1 MEFKYVPTTC
11 PYCGTG
17 CGVNLVV
24 KDKKV
29 VGISPWH
36 RSPINEGKL
45 CIRGNK
51 AYEFVNAA
59 GRLTTPLVKKDGK
72 LAPAS
77 WDEALTLIASKLG
90 SFKGDDVLVVASSRV
105 TNEDNFAAK
114 KFAETVL
121 KTKNVDAS
129 CRFSNP
135 GVELALT
142 RILGAASMTDSIEG
156 LGAAKCI
163 FVTSN
168 PMEENPLIGR
178 RIVQARKNGAKVI
191 TASWKKNAT
200 AKDADLHLQAKPGTQ
215 VALLNAILNVILKNG
230 WENKDFI
237 AKHTKDFEKVKSVA
251 AKDDYSPEKA
261 EKITG
266 VSAKDIAT
274 AAEWIAKSGATS
286 FVSGISAAMTDAE
299 GAQLAEVVANLA
311 LATGSFG
318 KAGTGLNMLRGLA
331 NLQGAADLGLVA
343 KAGITVPQVMSGA
356 KAVKAMYV
364 IGENPVKA
372 AADSEAAKKAV
383 SAMDFVVVQDMF
395 LTETAELATVVL
407 PSAAFAEK
415 DGTQTNSD
423 RHIQRV
429 RKAVDAPGEAKAD
442 WQILAEV
449 AAKMGSKDLAFK
461 SAEEIFAEVAKAV
474 PAYAGITYA
483 KLEKPEAA
491 QAGGAVLYADKFA
504 TQDGKAVFSAVEYQ
518 AVAEES
524 GFPFLVAN
532 HWPAGTLSANTPS
545 VVREFGSASIIIN
558 SEDAKA
564 LNVATGDVV
573 TATGKN
579 GAMNLVAKVTKDIT
593 KGVVEM
599 PAGMNAC
606 AVKLEKAP
614 EAN

>member
-1 MEFKYVPTTC
+1 MEFNYIPTTC

-17 CGVNLVV
+17 CGINLVV

-29 VGISPWH
+29 AGISPWH

-59 GRLTTPLVKKDGK
+59 RLTTPLIRKDGK
-72 LAPAS
+72 LEPAS
-77 WDEALTLIASKLG
+77 WDEAFSLIASKLG
-90 SFKGDDVLVVASSRV
+90 SVKGEDVLVVASSRV

-121 KTKNVDAS
+121 KTRNIDAS

-135 GVELALT
+135 GVETALT
-142 RILGAASMTDSIEG
+142 GILGSSSMTNSIEG
-156 LGAAKCI
+156 LTEAKCI

-168 PMEENPLIGR
+168 PVEENPLVGR
-178 RIVQARKNGAKVI
+178 RIIQAQQNGAKVI
-191 TASWKKNAT
+191 TASWRRHAT

-215 VALLNAILNVILKNG
+215 VALFNAILNVILKNG
-230 WENKDFI
+230 WENKDFV
-237 AKHTKDFEKVKSVA
+237 AKHTKDFEKVKAVA
-251 AKDDYSPEKA
+251 SRDDYSPEKA
-261 EKITG
+261 ERITG
-266 VSAKDIAT
+266 VPAKDITT
-274 AAEWIAKSGATS
+274 AAEWIAKSGATA
-286 FVSGISAAMTDAE
+286 FVSGISAAMNDEE
-299 GAQLAEVVANLA
+299 GAQLAKVVANLA

-343 KAGITVPQVMSGA
+343 KAGITVPQVLDGT
-356 KAVKAMYV
+356 KTVKALYV

-372 AADSEAAKKAV
+372 AADAGAAKKAL
-383 SAMDFVVVQDMF
+383 SAMDFIVVQDMF
-395 LTETAELATVVL
+395 LTETAELASVVL

-423 RHIQRV
+423 RHVQRV

-442 WQILAEV
+442 WQILADL
-449 AAKMGSKDLAFK
+449 AKKMGHEKEFAFG
-461 SAEEIFAEVAKAV
+461 SSEEIFSEIAKAV
-474 PAYAGITYA
+474 PSYAGITYA
-483 KLEKPEAA
+483 KLEKPEAV
-491 QAGGAVLYADKFA
+491 QAGGAILYADKFA

-518 AVAEES
+518 ALPEES

-532 HWPAGTLSANTPS
+532 HWSAGTLSSNTPS
-545 VVREFGSASIIIN
+545 IVREFNGPAILIN

-564 LNVATGDVV
+564 LGISTGSVV

-579 GAMNLVAKVTKDIT
+579 GAITLPAKVTKDIL
-593 KGVVEM
+593 KGVVEI
-599 PAGMNAC
+599 PAGINSA
-606 AVKLEKAP
+606 AVKLEKVP